1 MLVTSPYY
9 PPLTFLNTK
18 NLAVSTCIATK
29 QLPPPGWSTPTE
41 AVESVFS
48 PTSCDLGNSTTHL
61 SLLQGYLHRAHFSLG
76 LGAAHQVGTP
86 IHVYALYENAFRAH
100 YGQSMQA
107 NHEESARLYAAFSKV
122 AQHNEFAWNEGK
134 ADTVE
139 VIGTVGKKNRMVCFP
154 CTYTVLD
161 KLLDPADI
169 LTSRLHATDPLLMN
183 AFNTV
188 NLASAIILTSTTF
201 AQSLG
206 IPASQWI
213 YPLGGAGTQDADEF
227 WNRPNFHSSPSLSRS
242 IDASLRVSGIEKQD
256 IDVLD
261 IYSCFPVVPKIAARH
276 LGVPI
281 TGGQTRL
288 SLLGG
293 LTSFGGAGNNY
304 STHALTAMTRCL
316 RQGKATTGLVLCNG
330 GMMTSQYAVVLSN
343 TPPTKGVYPL
353 ENPLPPQL
361 TDVATPDLALRAEG
375 HAVVE
380 VCVFETM

>member
-1 MLVTSPYY
+1 V
-9 PPLTFLNTK
+9 
-18 NLAVSTCIATK
+18 
-29 QLPPPGWSTPTE
+29 
-41 AVESVFS
+41 
-48 PTSCDLGNSTTHL
+48 
-61 SLLQGYLHRAHFSLG
+61 
-76 LGAAHQVGTP
+76 HQVGTP

-161 KLLDPADI
+161 KLLDRADI

-256 IDVLD
+256 VDVLD

-304 STHALTAMTRCL
+304 STHALTAMTRYL